1 MADMLKTPR
10 QEAKKGMFSFLT
22 RSWWVPFLGGIAAI
36 VFGVLAIAMPA
47 ITLRTLIIAFAIFLL
62 VQGGFLI
69 YVGLKKYED
78 AKGTAITFAGVIL
91 GVVGIWTLVATDTAA
106 SLLII
111 IMGAWAL
118 ALGLWTLISAFS
130 IKSLTEK
137 WWLPALGGILLV
149 IAGILVIA
157 QPWTGVAA
165 IAITIGIGS
174 ISWGALLTWIGWTLR
189 SIAPPEEPEPR

>member
-1 MADMLKTPR
+1 
-10 QEAKKGMFSFLT
+10 MFSFLT

-78 AKGTAITFAGVIL
+78 AKGTAITFTGVIL

>member
-157 QPWTGVAA
+157 QPWTGIAA

>member
-1 MADMLKTPR
+1 MLKTPR

>member
-1 MADMLKTPR
+1 MLKIPR

-157 QPWTGVAA
+157 QPWTGIAA